1 MKHKNEEL
9 RLSIEKSIYVA
20 IRQNFIFFCKSI
32 NIYKSGNGKSG
43 NEMRGMIR
51 MREIRM
57 GMDGN
62 AGNQNG
68 NDGNAGNQ
76 GRNVGDSSGNA
87 GNQSGN

>member
-1 MKHKNEEL
+1 M
-9 RLSIEKSIYVA
+9 
-20 IRQNFIFFCKSI
+20 

-87 GNQSGN
+87 GNQSGIRGTRVRIFVGVKMMTINVERGKDKWECAHL